1 LATIAEYDADEDISW
16 ELSKL
21 FALSRIG
28 NFYPLLLTVWDEYE
42 RGNILRDEL
51 HEVLQTIEVASFRI
65 YAIRNKRADTGRST
79 FYRLANRVANGD
91 AGVDDIVSELNDAVE
106 RYESDFEGALRNDEA
121 YPVFSN
127 RDLRYLLYSYDLY
140 VRHENRG
147 GAPPEIE
154 KAVQNAGKD
163 YSLGHVWPQDTSK
176 LDLTEEEK
184 EIHEEVVDSLGNL
197 TLTTGRRNAAWK
209 NDSYDNR
216 RTDDRYRDSD
226 FASTRQL
233 GPEYESWSRASI
245 EDRLDDVIKYAIQR
259 WSLDFDERQEYAAI
273 KPPE

>member
-1 LATIAEYDADEDISW
+1 M
-16 ELSKL
+16 KL
-21 FALSRIG
+21 FALGRVG

-65 YAIRNKRADTGRST
+65 YAIGNKRADTGRST

-121 YPVFSN
+121 YSVFSN
-127 RDLRYLLYSYDLY
+127 RDLRYLLYPYDLY

-163 YSLGHVWPQDTSK
+163 YSLDHVWPQDTSK

-184 EIHEEVVDSLGNL
+184 ETHEEVVDSLSNL

-209 NDSYDNR
+209 NI
-216 RTDDRYRDSD
+216 RTTTSAPTTDTG
-226 FASTRQL
+226 TRTSLQ
-233 GPEYESWSRASI
+233 RASWPGNTS
-245 EDRLDDVIKYAIQR
+245 RG
-259 WSLDFDERQEYAAI
+259 AAPRS
-273 KPPE
+273 KTGWTT